1 MPDVCIFAL
10 QHGLSTNISYQQTN
24 VTSLHSSLCNNN
36 SEELEED
43 LDCRKNK
50 VLKFVCSETGIGL
63 SSVSRRVSHCPEC
76 LMKKISSSSF

>member
-1 MPDVCIFAL
+1 MYLCVATWLGYIY
-10 QHGLSTNISYQQTN
+10 ISYQQTN
-24 VTSLHSSLCNNN
+24 VTFLHSTLYIYTNT
-36 SEELEED
+36 EELEEN

-63 SSVSRRVSHCPEC
+63 SRVSRRVSHCPEC

>member
-1 MPDVCIFAL
+1 ML
-10 QHGLSTNISYQQTN
+10 QHGLDTNISYQQTN

-63 SSVSRRVSHCPEC
+63 SRVSRRVSHRPEC

>member
-1 MPDVCIFAL
+1 MYLCVATWLGYIYI
-10 QHGLSTNISYQQTN
+10 LSTNKCHFFALEFEYTN
-24 VTSLHSSLCNNN
+24 T
-36 SEELEED
+36 EKLEEA

-63 SSVSRRVSHCPEC
+63 SRVSRRVSHCPEC